1 MDHFISLNALA
12 LQELIKGGFAGFVNT
27 ANLTLAYTELKA
39 GAEVPLHHHHEEAV
53 DVVVDG
59 ELEMQI
65 GDSKGILKHGMI
77 SLVPSNMPHKA
88 KAISDSKVVTIFY
101 PRREL

>member
-1 MDHFISLNALA
+1 MDHFISLNRLA
-12 LQELIKGGFAGFVNT
+12 LQELIKGGFAGFLNT

-39 GAEVPLHHHHEEAV
+39 GSEVPLHHHQEEAV
-53 DVVVDG
+53 DVVVEG

-65 GDSKGILKHGMI
+65 GESKGILKHGMI
-77 SLVPSNMPHKA
+77 SLVPSNMPHRA
-88 KAISDSKVVTIFY
+88 KAISDAKVVTVFY

>member
-1 MDHFISLNALA
+1 MDIL
-12 LQELIKGGFAGFVNT
+12 VVT
-27 ANLTLAYTELKA
+27 AKETQKYMEIGIPAP
-39 GAEVPLHHHHEEAV
+39 VPLHHHHEEAV

-77 SLVPSNMPHKA
+77 SLVPSNMPHRA